1 MVAVDEVSKEFL
13 RNQALK
19 KRLNIID
26 KKSRE
31 QIITDKILNN
41 DQVITSK
48 NILVYISLTN
58 EVSTDYLVEK
68 LFELGKNIYVPKVI
82 DKNIKFCKLN
92 KDDILQ
98 KGKFGILEPISN
110 DELENFENSVVIV
123 PGLMFD
129 KLGNRLGYGGGY
141 YDRFLENKKIYKI
154 GICFKEF
161 LEDYLE
167 SKSHDIKMD
176 LLITD

>member
-41 DQVITSK
+41 DQVITS
-48 NILVYISLTN
+48 
-58 EVSTDYLVEK
+58 
-68 LFELGKNIYVPKVI
+68 KNIYVPKVI